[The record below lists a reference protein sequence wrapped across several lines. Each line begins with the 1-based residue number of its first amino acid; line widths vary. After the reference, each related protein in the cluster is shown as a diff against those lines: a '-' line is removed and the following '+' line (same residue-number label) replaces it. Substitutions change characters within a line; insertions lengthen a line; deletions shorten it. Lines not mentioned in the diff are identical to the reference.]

1 MGKTKVS
8 IDFSTHNYS
17 DKELA
22 VQGQTVSDN
31 LTDNPTF
38 PTLKDAAAAIKA
50 ASDILNGYL
59 ASMATG
65 NKQLTAEKNVARTTL
80 ENLLST
86 TALKV
91 QDISGGDE
99 VKILSSGFEI
109 NRKPAP
115 VGVLDQVMNVQ
126 VKLGITSGSL
136 DITWDVVNHAYSYE
150 IRFTKNPK
158 TDASVYTSV
167 TSTKHKVTLENLTPG
182 QTYIVQVAGV
192 GSDPKRVWSVEVIT
206 CYVS

>member
-1 MGKTKVS
+1 MAKIKVS
-8 IDFSTHNYS
+8 VDFSTHNYS

-38 PTLKDAAAAIKA
+38 PTLKETAAAIKA

-59 ASMATG
+59 ANMATG
-65 NKQLTAEKNVARTTL
+65 NKQLTAEKNVARINL
-80 ENLLST
+80 ENLLGA

-109 NRKPAP
+109 NRKRTP

-126 VKLGITSGSL
+126 VKLGKTSGSL
-136 DITWDVVNHAYSYE
+136 DISWDVVSNAYSYE
-150 IRFTKNPK
+150 IRYTKNPK
-158 TDASVYTSV
+158 TDASIYAGV
-167 TSTKHKVTLENLTPG
+167 TSTKRKVTIENLIPG
-182 QTYIVQVAGV
+182 QTYIVQVAAV
-192 GSDPKRVWSVEVIT
+192 GSNSKRVWSVEVIT

>member
-1 MGKTKVS
+1 MGKSKVS
-8 IDFSTHNYS
+8 VDFSTHNFT

-22 VQGQTVSDN
+22 VQGHTVSDN
-31 LTDNPTF
+31 LDDNSNF
-38 PTLKDAAAAIKA
+38 PTLKEAATEIKS

-65 NKQLTAEKNVARTTL
+65 NKQVTAEKKQARTNL
-80 ENLLST
+80 EDILRA

-91 QDISGGDE
+91 QDISEGDE
-99 VKILSSGFEI
+99 IKILSSGFLT
-109 NRKPAP
+109 NKKRTPA
-115 VGVLDQVMNVQ
+115 GTLDQVVNVQ
-126 VKLGITSGSL
+126 IKPGKVSGSL
-136 DITWDVVNHAYSYE
+136 NISWDVVSNAYSYE
-150 IRFTKNPK
+150 IRYTSNPK
-158 TDASVYTSV
+158 TDAPVYISI
-167 TSTKHKVTLENLTPG
+167 TSTKSKVILENLIPG